1 MSCQQNFQQ
10 PVASR
15 WPSVSKPKYKR
26 PATLRGRNRAQKI
39 VDHGY
44 LDTLSLR
51 VYQISY
57 RVRLLWYAN
66 LSLFD
71 SIFTLLV
78 LTHLAGPSKS
88 LTHTKLI
95 MSHVPK
101 NSFNLLMGICISA
114 GQHLAALETF
124 KFPSLWSAKL
134 NSITSPKA
142 NLETADQQR
151 QKNRELTSHW
161 HTHRYPAFQQKTI
174 GFCQGFTKKVN
185 WGSQFLR
192 SSQETLTIFK
202 RTASR
207 GPFGKHPVAGRVE
220 TSKV

>member
-1 MSCQQNFQQ
+1 MKVTTDQPQHKGCLAAEEHELQCQRSANVGIQVWWKKLGETQNKSPKLVWLQYKRPMSCQQNFQQ

-78 LTHLAGPSKS
+78 LTHLDGPRKS
-88 LTHTKLI
+88 LT
-95 MSHVPK
+95 
-101 NSFNLLMGICISA
+101 
-114 GQHLAALETF
+114 
-124 KFPSLWSAKL
+124 PSLSCHMLQRTLSTSWWEFAFL
-134 NSITSPKA
+134 LGSIWQP
-142 NLETADQQR
+142 
-151 QKNRELTSHW
+151 
-161 HTHRYPAFQQKTI
+161 
-174 GFCQGFTKKVN
+174 
-185 WGSQFLR
+185 
-192 SSQETLTIFK
+192 
-202 RTASR
+202 
-207 GPFGKHPVAGRVE
+207 
-220 TSKV
+220 

>member
-1 MSCQQNFQQ
+1 
-10 PVASR
+10 
-15 WPSVSKPKYKR
+15 
-26 PATLRGRNRAQKI
+26 
-39 VDHGY
+39 
-44 LDTLSLR
+44 
-51 VYQISY
+51 
-57 RVRLLWYAN
+57 
-66 LSLFD
+66 
-71 SIFTLLV
+71 
-78 LTHLAGPSKS
+78 
-88 LTHTKLI
+88 
-95 MSHVPK
+95 MSHAPK

-161 HTHRYPAFQQKTI
+161 HTHTHTQVPCI
-174 GFCQGFTKKVN
+174 STKNHRILPILHKK
-185 WGSQFLR
+185 SQLGQSVLW